1 MTAKE
6 LGKFELKTRI
16 NKLTIKAFRGF
27 ENEISI
33 DFDKNLTVLIG
44 VNGSGKTTL
53 LDAIAGLLIFVPEQ
67 LLGKGSD
74 TSEFF
79 NSMDINNTKKNLTSN
94 IELSLLLDYP
104 ILEIEVEQGEE
115 IKENWRLI
123 ENYRFDRKY
132 KITPKSHDEVIIDE
146 YSDEDFIDG
155 NMNFTA
161 TLKTSFGEWLSIS
174 NNVALPIFAYYTIGR
189 IDRKSNTNQNNFA
202 ENDILSNYKR
212 NELSKN
218 SFNFETLQ
226 KWFALEKILTLTK
239 KDRNTRVK
247 SKDKKILDQV
257 EEAVLKM
264 INDEENTY
272 SKIDVE
278 WNEHTPEGELVFKKG
293 KSLLRY
299 SQMSAGEKTMIAL
312 VADLARQITIANP
325 NATKPLEVGTG
336 VVLIDEID
344 LHLHPK
350 WQSRVVVIL
359 RELFPN
365 IQFVITTHSPLILN
379 HIPSKYIRSIE
390 NGNIYGV
397 IETYGQ
403 EVGTVLENIM
413 QLDESSKYRQEFE
426 KIYDLMRLNKIS
438 EAKNM
443 VDDLAI
449 KIEGKHPEVL
459 KLHNLLRKKELLK
472 R

>member
-1 MTAKE
+1 
-6 LGKFELKTRI
+6 
-16 NKLTIKAFRGF
+16 
-27 ENEISI
+27 
-33 DFDKNLTVLIG
+33 
-44 VNGSGKTTL
+44 
-53 LDAIAGLLIFVPEQ
+53 
-67 LLGKGSD
+67 
-74 TSEFF
+74 
-79 NSMDINNTKKNLTSN
+79 
-94 IELSLLLDYP
+94 
-104 ILEIEVEQGEE
+104 
-115 IKENWRLI
+115 
-123 ENYRFDRKY
+123 
-132 KITPKSHDEVIIDE
+132 
-146 YSDEDFIDG
+146 
-155 NMNFTA
+155 
-161 TLKTSFGEWLSIS
+161 
-174 NNVALPIFAYYTIGR
+174 
-189 IDRKSNTNQNNFA
+189 
-202 ENDILSNYKR
+202 
-212 NELSKN
+212 
-218 SFNFETLQ
+218 
-226 KWFALEKILTLTK
+226 
-239 KDRNTRVK
+239 
-247 SKDKKILDQV
+247 
-257 EEAVLKM
+257 M

>member
-6 LGKFELKTRI
+6 LQKFELKTRI

-94 IELSLLLDYP
+94 IELSLWLDYP
-104 ILEIEVEQGEE
+104 ILEIEVEQGEK
-115 IKENWRLI
+115 IKEDWRLI

-189 IDRKSNTNQNNFA
+189 IDRKSNTSQNNFA

-239 KDRNTRVK
+239 KDRNTQAK
-247 SKDKKILDQV
+247 SKDKKILEQV
-257 EEAVLKM
+257 EEAILKM
-264 INDEENTY
+264 INDEKNTY

-299 SQMSAGEKTMIAL
+299 SQMSSGEKTMIAL

-325 NATKPLEVGTG
+325 NATKPLEIGTG
-336 VVLIDEID
+336 IVLIDEID
-344 LHLHPK
+344 LHLHPR
-350 WQSRVVVIL
+350 WQRRIVVTL
-359 RELFPN
+359 RELFPK
-365 IQFVITTHSPLILN
+365 IQFIITTHSPLLISTIDKKHVRIIKNNKIQNSPYTKGRDLN
-379 HIPSKYIRSIE
+379 AVITEVFDEPKRS
-390 NGNIYGV
+390 
-397 IETYGQ
+397 
-403 EVGTVLENIM
+403 LE
-413 QLDESSKYRQEFE
+413 YE
-426 KIYDLMRLNKIS
+426 KKLSDFYDLLETNIDK
-438 EAKNM
+438 AKNLLEELKN
-443 VDDLAI
+443 DFGDNDSEIIRAESY
-449 KIEGKHPEVL
+449 IEIY
-459 KLHNLLRKKELLK
+459 
-472 R
+472 